1 VQRALVSVEVAARA
15 RVTHVR
21 DARPDAGHARARVR
35 AAWNPVGVDGSPVMF
50 RRKKSVSARA
60 EETPPEDAP
69 SDPADDAS
77 LWSDDSMTPERG
89 VLTRGAVRGLPG
101 DGSDGDASPSSRS
114 LLSVDSAASTPSRA
128 RSVSTDRWRR
138 DALEALSARMLDEET
153 REQDREQDQKCEEQD
168 RKRAGV
174 LASLPSALAS
184 RLRRGGRKPSSARS
198 ARGDGGSSAD
208 DASDLGPRASAFA
221 PRVSDGL
228 SRVGPHP
235 CERKRAEGEEPS
247 RRVPSVARVALA
259 VLPARGRPRE
269 GTEGTLEA
277 LRRDGFEIRDARAL
291 AESSQENRMVSLSRM
306 LECGV
311 VVNGLNAVDAETW
324 KNYRAARAAGVL
336 VFNYDCP
343 GLYGALDAHVDVT
356 CAVSKFVPPYS
367 VNLEARCDAKED
379 GYREV
384 LIHVV
389 AGPDHDAE
397 RVALRDAVL
406 PRLVERCRARRIR
419 PVYVDLRSD
428 AAGCGPGHALRVAD
442 VARAA
447 AVHVVLVSGKHEPEL
462 NGDARVRAFVDKIP
476 RGGEREKFEWL
487 SRAPSDYARG
497 EMVMAHVLHL
507 AQTPAWLEA
516 EEARERERGE
526 KENDDADSVGASS
539 KSGRRSAASDARSK
553 ASSKASKASKAPSGV
568 SSGVSDLPSSA
579 AARRASL
586 QTEQHVLAYARGA
599 SFFENVPPRDADEF
613 LSSDPYERERVAS
626 FLSTLYAHPNVSVR
640 VYDCAYAPGSNPERS
655 GAFVAGV
662 PAHAAGLGAFADAA
676 LEDVWARVAYEFAPD
691 PARDIVA
698 WHERQPEFALQ
709 NALPVYFNRGVPEHT
724 ITRCVKLGRPK
735 VICLSG
741 LAGRGVTSVVQRC
754 ARECRRSFGNLDGRA
769 RDEVVVLS
777 VFPNVGGAPLTP
789 TRVFARLTAQLA
801 AARRAYGHL
810 VPIRSG
816 GFGDADSAFE
826 LSNKVPET
834 VNGARRAFLD
844 AVRATI
850 GPTRRV
856 AVFIDDATAVENPL
870 GLAWMV
876 HEREIPTGCQVICG
890 ARGADETLA
899 RELVSERPGAP
910 QNALLTEEGIAKH
923 APDRLLRA
931 QIAGLAACLF
941 DSVARPLTLRPMSY
955 AERKL
960 YVAKHARSVFA
971 ELDEALVSAVLATPG
986 VAHLPYAKCFVER
999 LLTMDTDAVD
1009 IARLVEKRAFPQD
1022 HRGMLREKLES
1033 LERAFPKPTLAL
1045 VLPAVALGRK
1055 SLTAEDVAA
1064 LVAVT
1069 LREDEETYLDA
1080 FITPAFLH
1088 AARDFIT
1095 GPFDGT
1101 FGAASDLAADVAL
1114 ERYAPDEPSRRAAFR
1129 MLAEY
1134 YGDLD
1139 ALEPLEAERPE
1150 TLNPNASVPLD
1161 AADRDGRLALDALA
1175 REMARDASAAD
1186 GDADDAEASVSD
1198 SRILQPRRSPG
1209 RGLLRRW
1216 RALAPDAL
1224 ARDGDGGF
1232 MNASAFQEH
1241 HLVCDALALLPYYLA
1256 KARRFGELCA
1266 LFRDFSFLQ
1275 AKLETGEGA
1284 ALVADFDRAL
1294 RFPRPP
1300 WLAEWDG
1307 GDARPGSRAYFAAKR
1322 VAEKAL
1328 RHACVLDLPQYD
1340 RAAFQKW
1347 MGDAFGDA
1355 RSAHGDVVAYRH
1367 LVWRNLPALT
1377 RRPHA
1382 ILQVA
1387 MNAPG
1392 DAEPG
1397 AAAEAIVR
1405 RLAPPPEVPPPH
1417 GSEPTS
1423 ASVAFGAYRFADAA
1437 PGEAFLFLW
1446 SNRPDEA
1453 VFAEFRD
1460 AEIHAEPVT
1469 RACWID
1475 DAAFVTA
1482 AEDGLVGV
1490 WSAQTGECA
1499 ARLRGH
1505 ERAVTSAVVIPGGAA
1520 SRDASAGTE
1529 DAYGQVS
1536 AGVVSEHG
1544 VRVVTASLDGTV
1556 RVWHVEG
1563 ELGRACDVLVHD
1575 AEGRAAVNALAL
1587 APEAGELLSV
1597 GDDGVAVCWDVLSS
1611 GPPRRVRA
1619 TGTSH
1624 AGPCTSV
1631 ACAPDG
1637 SVFVTGGADKTLQV
1651 WSILDDGEGADAE
1664 DAAAAV
1670 LSSASRSAAARW
1682 RRRAEGKEDVRSIR
1696 SFASRASDAHGA
1708 PEQVLRLT
1716 GHLGEVTCVAFGR
1729 DAAGAA
1735 CAASGSLDHS
1745 VMLWNLETGTHL
1757 GILAGHLGPVVDVSY
1772 SKDFALI
1779 LSASADRT
1787 TRLWRAKTG
1796 EVVLSVNHGARLGG
1810 ARLSPDASR
1819 LLAGV
1824 ETGAVSVWGW
1834 LGREGSA
1841 SMGQSPQAPN
1851 LFKRGHTLSESL
1863 TLSECS
1869 DASESRNQNEARLAT
1884 RGGETG
1890 DGGDARRRRDARRRP
1905 NPFAF
1910 DGQAHKGA
1918 VTCIASF
1925 AHVRHQPRDTNREMA
1940 AERAPAVTGGADGY
1954 VRVVSAGARDAGR
1967 VTSSFAPARSGAR
1980 EAAAAAVHGVAAS
1993 PDGTRAL
2000 AARGDGTVVEW
2011 DVVTGVE
2018 RAAFPAHAGAARA
2031 AAYGD
2036 GALLGKAL
2044 SGGDD
2049 GVVRLWTVDG
2059 NVVDD
2064 DDDVFKEDYRTY
2076 TERNTPR
2083 HVLLRGHTS
2092 RVTGLALGGVDG
2104 DVAASCGADR
2114 VALLWDARRGVA
2126 KASFVGHAGAL
2137 TGIAFPSG
2145 EGTSGLIAT
2154 TGADRTVR
2162 FWDAR
2167 SSGHASGCVR
2177 ALRLDAAPAA
2187 CASAGAR
2194 QPHWFATCG
2203 ADGVCAFDARVWREV
2218 AHFAGLAPLTAMA
2231 FHGESKLFVGDADGR
2246 LYALDVWKAP
2256 PRSWE

>member
-1 VQRALVSVEVAARA
+1 
-15 RVTHVR
+15 
-21 DARPDAGHARARVR
+21 
-35 AAWNPVGVDGSPVMF
+35 MF

-60 EETPPEDAP
+60 EETPP
-69 SDPADDAS
+69 ADDAS
-77 LWSDDSMTPERG
+77 LWSDDSADPERG
-89 VLTRGAVRGLPG
+89 TLTRGAVRGLPG
-101 DGSDGDASPSSRS
+101 DGSVGDASPSSRS
-114 LLSVDSAASTPSRA
+114 QLSVDSAASTPSRA

-138 DALEALSARMLDEET
+138 DALDILSARALDEET
-153 REQDREQDQKCEEQD
+153 REARELAAREARQREEED
-168 RKRAGV
+168 RKHAGV

-184 RLRRGGRKPSSARS
+184 RLRRSRKPAS

-208 DASDLGPRASAFA
+208 GGSDLGTRREARLTVGSDPGASDGWHDTHDTSTLARA
-221 PRVSDGL
+221 PGL

-247 RRVPSVARVALA
+247 RRLPRVARVALA
-259 VLPARGRPRE
+259 VLPARGAPRE

-277 LRRDGFEIRDARAL
+277 LRRDGFEIRETLD
-291 AESSQENRMVSLSRM
+291 SSSFSSAGDSDNRMVSLSRM
-306 LECGV
+306 LECGA
-311 VVNGLNAVDAETW
+311 VVNGLEAVDAETW

-336 VFNYDCP
+336 VFNYDRP

-367 VNLEARCDAKED
+367 VDLEARCDTKED

-389 AGPDHDAE
+389 SGPDHDAE
-397 RVALRDAVL
+397 RVAMRDAVL

-428 AAGCGPGHALRVAD
+428 AAGCGPGHALRTAD
-442 VARAA
+442 VARRA
-447 AVHVVLVSGKHEPEL
+447 AVHVVLLSGKHEPERD
-462 NGDARVRAFVDKIP
+462 GDARVKAFVDKVP
-476 RGGEREKFEWL
+476 RGGGREAFAWL
-487 SRAPSDYARG
+487 SRAPSDYSRS
-497 EMVMAHVLHL
+497 EMVVAHVLRL
-507 AQTPAWLEA
+507 AQTPDWLEA
-516 EEARERERGE
+516 EEAEAARERARGE
-526 KENDDADSVGASS
+526 KENDDAGSAASS
-539 KSGRRSAASDARSK
+539 KSRRSASSRKSAFSSRASETSAAR
-553 ASSKASKASKAPSGV
+553 SKASKASSASRVSEAPVKKTPSGAFERDLKAADAVAERAAPSLG
-568 SSGVSDLPSSA
+568 A
-579 AARRASL
+579 AGRRASL
-586 QTEQHVLAYARGA
+586 QTEQHVLAYARGGA
-599 SFFENVPPRDADEF
+599 FYQKLAATDPEELDEF
-613 LSSDPYERERVAS
+613 LSQDPYERERVAS
-626 FLSTLYAHPNVSVR
+626 FLSTMYAHPNVAVR
-640 VYDCAYAPGSNPERS
+640 VYDCAYAPGSRGPGG
-655 GAFVAGV
+655 GAFVTGV
-662 PAHAAGLGAFADAA
+662 PAHAADLAAFADAA
-676 LEDVWARVAYEFAPD
+676 LEDIWSRISYEFAPN
-691 PARDIVA
+691 PAKDIVA

-741 LAGRGVTSVVQRC
+741 AEGRGVTSVMQRC

-777 VFPNVGGAPLTP
+777 VFPKVGGAPLTP

-801 AARRAYGHL
+801 AARRERGA
-810 VPIRSG
+810 G
-816 GFGDADSAFE
+816 GFGDAASGF
-826 LSNKVPET
+826 NGGTET
-834 VNGARRAFLD
+834 LNGARGAFLD
-844 AVRATI
+844 AVRVTI

-890 ARGADETLA
+890 ARGRDEKLFGN
-899 RELVSERPGAP
+899 GAP
-910 QNALLTEEGIAKH
+910 QNVLLTEEGIAKH

-941 DSVARPLTLRPMSY
+941 DSVARPLSLRPMSY

-971 ELDEALVSAVLATPG
+971 EFDEALVSAVLATPG
-986 VAHLPYAKCFVER
+986 VAHLPYAKCLVER
-999 LLTMDTDAVD
+999 LLATDADAVD
-1009 IARLVEKRAFPQD
+1009 VTRLVEKKAFPTD
-1022 HRGMLREKLES
+1022 HRAMLREKLES
-1033 LERAFPKPTLAL
+1033 LELAFPKPTLAL
-1045 VLPAVALGRK
+1045 VLPAVALGRC

-1069 LREDEETYLDA
+1069 LREDEEAYMDA
-1080 FITPAFLH
+1080 FIVPALLH
-1088 AARDFIT
+1088 AARDFIA
-1095 GPFDGT
+1095 GPFEGT
-1101 FGAASDLAADVAL
+1101 FGAASDLAADIVL
-1114 ERYAPDEPSRRAAFR
+1114 ERYAPDEPARRAAFR

-1139 ALEPLEAERPE
+1139 ASDLADFSD
-1150 TLNPNASVPLD
+1150 ASNDSASSLD
-1161 AADRDGRLALDALA
+1161 AADAT
-1175 REMARDASAAD
+1175 
-1186 GDADDAEASVSD
+1186 
-1198 SRILQPRRSPG
+1198 RRAPVSPG

-1232 MNASAFQEH
+1232 ARASAFQEH
-1241 HLVCDALALLPYYLA
+1241 HLVCDALLLLPYYLT

-1275 AKLETGEGA
+1275 AKLEAGEGA

-1300 WLAEWDG
+1300 WLEAWDG
-1307 GDARPGSRAYFAAKR
+1307 GDARVGSRAYFAAKR

-1328 RHACVLDLPQYD
+1328 GHACVLDLPQYD
-1340 RAAFQKW
+1340 RLAFQKW
-1347 MGDAFGDA
+1347 MGDAFGEA

-1367 LVWRNLPALT
+1367 LVWRNLRELT

-1397 AAAEAIVR
+1397 AAAEDIVR
-1405 RLAPPPEVPPPH
+1405 RLAPPPEAPPR
-1417 GSEPTS
+1417 GLGDE
-1423 ASVAFGAYRFADAA
+1423 ASSRVLAAYRFADAA
-1437 PGEAFLFLW
+1437 PGEAFLLLW

-1453 VFAEFRD
+1453 PFAEFRD
-1460 AEIHAEPVT
+1460 AAIHAEPVT

-1505 ERAVTSAVVIPGGAA
+1505 ERAVTSVVVIPIERNAAETEPRNVSGETGAF
-1520 SRDASAGTE
+1520 
-1529 DAYGQVS
+1529 
-1536 AGVVSEHG
+1536 SEHG
-1544 VRVVTASLDGTV
+1544 LRVATASLDGTV

-1563 ELGRACDVLVHD
+1563 ELGRTCDVLVHD
-1575 AEGRAAVNALAL
+1575 ADGRAAVNALAL
-1587 APEAGELLSV
+1587 APDAGELLSV
-1597 GDDGVAVCWDVLSS
+1597 GDDGVAVCWDVLSR
-1611 GPPRRVRA
+1611 GPPRRVHA
-1619 TGTSH
+1619 THLSH

-1631 ACAPDG
+1631 ACSPDG

-1651 WSILDDGEGADAE
+1651 WSSLNDAENAE
-1664 DAAAAV
+1664 DASTV
-1670 LSSASRSAAARW
+1670 FSSACRSAASRW

-1696 SFASRASDAHGA
+1696 SFASRGDARA
-1708 PEQVLRLT
+1708 PEQVLRLD
-1716 GHLGEVTCVAFGR
+1716 GHLAEVTCVAFGR

-1735 CAASGSLDHS
+1735 CAASGSADHA
-1745 VMLWNLETGTHL
+1745 VMLWNVETGVHV
-1757 GILAGHLGPVVDVSY
+1757 GILTGHLGPITDVSF
-1772 SKDFALI
+1772 SKDHELI

-1787 TRLWRAKTG
+1787 TRLWRARTG
-1796 EVVLSVNHGARLGG
+1796 EVVLALNHGARPGC

-1819 LLAGV
+1819 LLAGDDG
-1824 ETGAVSVWGW
+1824 GAVSVWGW

-1841 SMGQSPQAPN
+1841 SMGQGPQRPN
-1851 LFKRGHTLSESL
+1851 LFARGHFLSDVGCARGDGSDETPTKTRARRESESDE
-1863 TLSECS
+1863 TDS
-1869 DASESRNQNEARLAT
+1869 AT
-1884 RGGETG
+1884 
-1890 DGGDARRRRDARRRP
+1890 RRRRAEARRKP

-1925 AHVRHQPRDTNREMA
+1925 ARRERGGSADA
-1940 AERAPAVTGGADGY
+1940 AGREPAKLVSDRERADARAPAVTGGVDGY
-1954 VRVVSAGARDAGR
+1954 VRVVSAGARDVGR
-1967 VTSSFAPARSGAR
+1967 VTASFASLRR
-1980 EAAAAAVHGVAAS
+1980 RDAAAEPTAGAAVVVHGVAAS

-2018 RAAFPAHAGAARA
+2018 RAAFAAHAGAARA
-2031 AAYGD
+2031 AAYAD

-2049 GVVRLWTVDG
+2049 GVVRLWTL
-2059 NVVDD
+2059 DD
-2064 DDDVFKEDYRTY
+2064 EPHRPNPHAATNLEPVSF
-2076 TERNTPR
+2076 
-2083 HVLLRGHTS
+2083 RGHAG
-2092 RVTGLALGGVDG
+2092 RVTGLALGGASRG

-2114 VALLWDARRGVA
+2114 AALLWDARRGVA

-2137 TGIAFPSG
+2137 TGVALGAGETASG
-2145 EGTSGLIAT
+2145 SFSLMTASV
-2154 TGADRTVR
+2154 DRTVR
-2162 FWDAR
+2162 FWDSRAPP
-2167 SSGHASGCVR
+2167 SEQCVC
-2177 ALRLDAAPAA
+2177 ALRLDSAPAA
-2187 CASAGAR
+2187 CAAAGEA
-2194 QPHWFATCG
+2194 QPHWFASCG
-2203 ADGVCAFDARVWREV
+2203 ADGVCVLDARVWREV
-2218 AHFAGLAPLTAMA
+2218 AHFAGLAPLTALA
-2231 FHGESKLFVGDADGR
+2231 FHGESKLFAGDADGR